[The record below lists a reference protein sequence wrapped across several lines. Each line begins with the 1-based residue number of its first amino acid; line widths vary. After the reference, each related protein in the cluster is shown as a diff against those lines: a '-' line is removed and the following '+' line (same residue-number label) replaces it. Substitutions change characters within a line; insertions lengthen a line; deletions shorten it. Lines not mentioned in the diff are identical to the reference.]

1 MQNFGLLKVSLLVAY
16 NTQLLGFAGND
27 IFGKSFQQHSPRW
40 WLFMVIYH
48 CRIRKKKHIQPVRLF
63 GLRS

>member
-27 IFGKSFQQHSPRW
+27 IFRKSSNNILPDGGCSW
-40 WLFMVIYH
+40 WFTIVESG
-48 CRIRKKKHIQPVRLF
+48 KKHIQPVRLF